1 MENAQALAATA
12 TLGLTPKARQVL
24 LLKVYTPS
32 GVGAGPERPRTE
44 NQVTGLDA

>member
-12 TLGLTPKARQVL
+12 TLDLKPERAPVL

-32 GVGAGPERPRTE
+32 EVGADPESGGRKTK
-44 NQVTGLDA
+44 